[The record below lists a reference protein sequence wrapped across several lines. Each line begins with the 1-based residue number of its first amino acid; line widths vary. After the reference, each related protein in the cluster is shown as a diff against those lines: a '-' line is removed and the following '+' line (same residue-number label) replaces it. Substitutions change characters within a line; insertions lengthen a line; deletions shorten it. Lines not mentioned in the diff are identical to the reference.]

1 MVSDDG
7 IFRKL
12 FDMTHLHDVASV
24 TFEKSNFRG
33 EKLFTFGELFMD
45 LYHRVVCHMY
55 VHMFIHGFQIFNV
68 RNPKLAKSVCSLC
81 RKILFGLSG
90 HI

>member
-45 LYHRVVCHMY
+45 L
-55 VHMFIHGFQIFNV
+55 
-68 RNPKLAKSVCSLC
+68 
-81 RKILFGLSG
+81 
-90 HI
+90 